1 MGRGRQNK
9 HTHTCADEFLF
20 KNREGGEADTM
31 HRRSSIPPPTTLP
44 HLCPPSIA
52 APSLTAKRHRD
63 ATEAERSSQTGPP
76 PCCKPHWG
84 SPLCLSLPSYHLHP
98 LAALQPPRLSTSAA
112 HHSRRQQQQKKTS
125 TMFPVV
131 SDPSCVPD
139 AACLASSAHV
149 EAASPALELPPSVL
163 WVFHSLLDCFFLF
176 LFFIKVDINVYV
188 LIFRFLFSLM
198 SVFVLICGDM
208 S

>member
-1 MGRGRQNK
+1 MGVRACIPVRLYLPVHVCLHAPALLLFVCMCVSARVCVSFHSFPLLSPVRWVLADLSSHADVGWGEDVKIN
-9 HTHTCADEFLF
+9 THTCADEFLF

-112 HHSRRQQQQKKTS
+112 HHSRRQQQQQKKNLHY
-125 TMFPVV
+125 V
-131 SDPSCVPD
+131 SC
-139 AACLASSAHV
+139 
-149 EAASPALELPPSVL
+149 
-163 WVFHSLLDCFFLF
+163 CF
-176 LFFIKVDINVYV
+176 
-188 LIFRFLFSLM
+188 
-198 SVFVLICGDM
+198 
-208 S
+208 